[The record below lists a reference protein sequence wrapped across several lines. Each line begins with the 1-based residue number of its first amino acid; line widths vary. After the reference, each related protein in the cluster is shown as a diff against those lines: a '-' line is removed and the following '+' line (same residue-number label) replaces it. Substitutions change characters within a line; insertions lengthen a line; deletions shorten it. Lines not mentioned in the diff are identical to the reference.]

1 MNTVYLRPYRP
12 SDLSNIIH
20 VFTEAVHQ
28 LGIRH
33 YSLTQLSAWAPSEP
47 DQQRWS
53 DHLESMVIL
62 VAVARQEATIVGF
75 IGYDGAGLVDLLFVH
90 PTFARRGIATMLM
103 QAVERLALANGV
115 SRLQTKASMVA
126 RPFFESRGFVVTAA
140 ETVTIGG
147 ENLRRFAM
155 DKIIKPTQ

>member
-12 SDLSNIIH
+12 SDLNNIIH

-33 YSLTQLSAWAPSEP
+33 YSPAQLNAWGPSEP
-47 DQQRWS
+47 DQQRWH
-53 DHLESMVIL
+53 DRLESMVIL
-62 VAVARQEATIVGF
+62 VAEQGATIVGF
-75 IGYDGAGLVDLLFVH
+75 IGYDGAGLIDLLFVH

-115 SRLQTKASMVA
+115 SQLQTKASMVA
-126 RPFFESRGFVVTAA
+126 RPFFESRGFVVTAE